1 MKKKHSL
8 RQLLDLIDMSENAF
22 GVVGSHS
29 QTVPVLVSLLQ
40 SGSLNVKI
48 QAATLL
54 GSLCKENELNVKVLL
69 EGYIPPLLNLLKS
82 SSEEGQVAA
91 AKTIF
96 AVSQGAFHC
105 FENNSQTT
113 QFKTFWLDSL
123 MDSKDEPL
131 ASLPWHWIIES
142 FAGFKEIPLSTL
154 QGLVDAAPVRHD
166 DFVKIQRNCLL

>member
-96 AVSQGAFHC
+96 AVSQG
-105 FENNSQTT
+105 
-113 QFKTFWLDSL
+113 
-123 MDSKDEPL
+123 
-131 ASLPWHWIIES
+131 
-142 FAGFKEIPLSTL
+142 GFKEIPLSTL